1 MEGGR
6 GGEGGRGQCEGGRG
20 QCVGGRRWEVGGE
33 RGGEGGWGQC
43 ELVVEGDGRQ
53 RTMESTGVRDGS
65 DKTCTM

>member
-6 GGEGGRGQCEGGRG
+6 GGEDGRGQCEGGRG
-20 QCVGGRRWEVGGE
+20 QCVGGRRREVGGE

-53 RTMESTGVRDGS
+53 RTMGGT
-65 DKTCTM
+65 